1 MSSASAP
8 VKYVVWTESLE
19 TSLLREIT
27 RIEPFAAEHGE
38 LLPRW
43 KSVAANLIDQEPKL
57 TYRSARDHF
66 DNMVKEFKKIDH
78 AQRRSSGS
86 EEYVSEKVQLLQ
98 DLIMRMD
105 EAAATKKRKQGKENE
120 RKEELETTGEKLCR
134 DAEVRVAKRA
144 KQSTSS
150 PAKDNGDSSWNDLLE
165 FEKKRHNDD
174 HEYRMERLK
183 FDKEEQQLRRAQ
195 SAQLESIVAT
205 MARFITEQS
214 KK

>member
-1 MSSASAP
+1 
-8 VKYVVWTESLE
+8 
-19 TSLLREIT
+19 
-27 RIEPFAAEHGE
+27 
-38 LLPRW
+38 
-43 KSVAANLIDQEPKL
+43 
-57 TYRSARDHF
+57 
-66 DNMVKEFKKIDH
+66 MVKEFKKIDH

-86 EEYVSEKVQLLQ
+86 EAIKWIRRVQLLQ